1 MSGYVGAEV
10 KQRVN
15 VIVGFLGFTS
25 ESHFVEF
32 AIEQAVEL
40 AEKDIES
47 VNKVYR
53 GI

>member
-1 MSGYVGAEV
+1 VRGYVGADL
-10 KQRVN
+10 KQRLRAAK
-15 VIVGFLGFTS
+15 GFLGFTS

-47 VNKVYR
+47 INKV
-53 GI
+53 